1 MNDEHEPISF
11 LGHPLPP
18 AFERR
23 LLVLEPGQER
33 AYDEAEWRDAIV
45 VVEHGTVELELLS
58 GVRQS
63 FRAGDVLWLVG
74 LGLRALHNP
83 AAETA
88 VVAGVARRRAGAE
101 PGVVPSRASG

>member
-58 GVRQS
+58 GVRQRFS
-63 FRAGDVLWLVG
+63 AGDVLWLVG

-83 AAETA
+83 AGGTA